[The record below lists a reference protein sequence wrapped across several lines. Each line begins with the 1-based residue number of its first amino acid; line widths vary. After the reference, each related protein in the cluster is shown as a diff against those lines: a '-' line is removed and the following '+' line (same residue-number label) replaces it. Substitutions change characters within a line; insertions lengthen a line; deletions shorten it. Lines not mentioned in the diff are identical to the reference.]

1 MNKQTHKTKAMK
13 TKQET
18 PKGRNH
24 QLALRVDL
32 KTLNTIKAEAERQ
45 GVTVSTMAN
54 RVVQK
59 GLQTV

>member
-1 MNKQTHKTKAMK
+1 MK